1 MLFLASAELK
11 RTSPPGLLAFE
22 VRDSKKGLTNKH
34 TENLIILQDLSGPLP
49 KKSHHQEHILA
60 GWLALRPGWLA
71 GPEGSLVGTV
81 GWLAGW
87 ILSLTSWP

>member
-22 VRDSKKGLTNKH
+22 VRDSKKELTNKH
-34 TENLIILQDLSGPLP
+34 TENLLILQDLSGPLP

-60 GWLALRPGWLA
+60 GWLAGWLA
-71 GPEGSLVGTV
+71 GP
-81 GWLAGW
+81 
-87 ILSLTSWP
+87 